1 MHDAELGAENGHC
14 IEGVKLQS
22 QAKQRRRGVLRGE
35 NGFWSL
41 YDVSQVSRTGETN
54 RQSGV
59 AEVGRLGDG
68 YKSAA
73 RQCSPERAGGR
84 APLTLP
90 KKAIRKGYRPRLG

>member
-1 MHDAELGAENGHC
+1 MHKKIDAE
-14 IEGVKLQS
+14 
-22 QAKQRRRGVLRGE
+22 AKKFMHKIADAVRGGPPRGE

-84 APLTLP
+84 EPH
-90 KKAIRKGYRPRLG
+90 